1 MFLQNTYK
9 CKKALANKNYVDC
22 VYWNINTSECKA
34 ICSLKVINNP
44 TILDCSKCP
53 KRTSY
58 NLPKIGENKETL
70 SESETQEVLNISFAE
85 KTKNYIK
92 AESSQMF
99 SGKVSQEV
107 YEKRK
112 LICMSCDFKV
122 SEAKENKDEIGW
134 CKGGC
139 GCTIGNPRSALS
151 QKLYMPTLS
160 CPKGKFGT
168 EKGTGFNINDAADSA
183 KGLITSVGNLLK
195 KDK

>member
-22 VYWNINTSECKA
+22 VYWNINTTECKA
-34 ICSLKVINNP
+34 ICSLKIINSP
-44 TILDCSKCP
+44 TVLDCSKCP
-53 KRTSY
+53 KRKSY
-58 NLPKIGENKETL
+58 NLPKIEQDKEIT
-70 SESETQEVLNISFAE
+70 SKPETQENLDVSFAQ

-112 LICMSCDFKV
+112 SICMSCEFKIN
-122 SEAKENKDEIGW
+122 EAKENKDEIGW

-139 GCTIGNPRSALS
+139 GCMVGNPRSALS

-160 CPKGKFGT
+160 CPKGKFGI
-168 EKGTGFNINDAADSA
+168 EKGTGFNVNDAVDSA
-183 KGLITSVGNLLK
+183 KGLLTSVSNLLQ